1 MRDRCSNDLDL
12 GHPAPRLVVSDA
24 ILVTVPLG
32 PFRVGRLGLGCFALS
47 GSYGAA
53 PPPSDA
59 IHTLH
64 YALDLGMNLL
74 DTSDAYAAGANE
86 TLIGE
91 ALRDR
96 RPSAVIS
103 TKFGWVL
110 DASGAAVRRDSSP
123 AWVRSACEASL
134 RRLRTDWI
142 DVYVQHRVDPATP
155 IEETVGA
162 LTRLRDEGKIRAYGL
177 SEAGP
182 ATLRRANSVWRV
194 AALQTEYSL
203 WSREPEREL
212 LPLCEQLDV
221 RFVGY
226 SPLGRGFLT
235 GTIRDELPG
244 SDYRSSNPRFQAG
257 NLRSNVVLVD
267 RLVSLAA
274 GLGCTSAQLAL
285 AWLLA
290 QRAGVIPIPSTR
302 RKERIAEN
310 LGALHVSLDE
320 DLLAA
325 IEEAIPSDEVAG
337 ARHPADHM
345 ETIGL

>member
-1 MRDRCSNDLDL
+1 MV
-12 GHPAPRLVVSDA
+12 ASDA
-24 ILVTVPLG
+24 ILVSAALG
-32 PFRVGRLGLGCFALS
+32 PFTVGRLGLGCFALS

-53 PPPSDA
+53 PPRSEA
-59 IHTLH
+59 IDTLR
-64 YALDLGMNLL
+64 YALDVGVNLL

-86 TLIGE
+86 MLIGE

-96 RPSAVIS
+96 RSSAVIS

-134 RRLRTDWI
+134 QRLGTEWI
-142 DVYVQHRVDPATP
+142 DIYLQHRVDPATP
-155 IEETVGA
+155 IEATVGA
-162 LTRLRDEGKIRAYGL
+162 LVQLRDEGKIRAYGL

-182 ATLRRANSVWRV
+182 ATLQRANSVWSV

-221 RFVGY
+221 RFVAY

-235 GTIRDELPG
+235 GTIRNELPG
-244 SDYRSSNPRFQAG
+244 SDYRSSNPRFRPG
-257 NLRSNVVLVD
+257 NLRSNLVLVD
-267 RLVSLAA
+267 RFASLAA
-274 GLGCTSAQLAL
+274 SLGCTPAQLAL

-290 QRAGVIPIPSTR
+290 HPAGVIPIPSTR
-302 RKERIAEN
+302 RRERIAEN
-310 LGALHVSLDE
+310 LGAFDVRLDE
-320 DLLAA
+320 HLLAT
-325 IEEAIPSDEVAG
+325 IEEAIPPAEVAG

-345 ETIGL
+345 KTIGL